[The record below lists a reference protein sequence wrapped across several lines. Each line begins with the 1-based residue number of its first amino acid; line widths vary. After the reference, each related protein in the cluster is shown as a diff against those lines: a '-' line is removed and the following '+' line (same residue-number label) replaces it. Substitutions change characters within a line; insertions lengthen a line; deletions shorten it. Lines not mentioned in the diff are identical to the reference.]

1 MRFPRATELAIT
13 AKEFAQWLARSQPH
27 YSRHTARPASVATSP
42 ADPKPDQIA
51 NPDLQGCVHSVT
63 SDPSHGP
70 RNIAIAVSGGVDS
83 MALVTLLAR
92 HYKSQESNRTGLHAL
107 IVDHKLRDNSAEEA
121 AFVAQQVQKLDVMP
135 HILTLSWKSMND
147 KDFSSTKGTSNDS
160 DQGDG
165 AISHR
170 PDKIHLETRARLER
184 YKAIAQQCHALQIKD
199 LFVGHHAG
207 DQVETVIFRFSRASG
222 IDGLAGIQDMTLLGV
237 VHVAEALDIRV
248 IRPLLNVSKERL
260 RATCKDAGIQWVED
274 PSNRSLDYQRNVI
287 RHYQHELDAQVA
299 QDPQSRLRPL
309 STSALLAFRERMDQH
324 RRFVWDQ
331 VKPWLR
337 DIWFDSDNGVCH
349 IKLQT
354 APVPNNIAASTNMG
368 WLQESETHVA
378 TRILSFLVRWVN
390 CKDHSPRLEDIQ
402 TLLNHLRQPPVESS
416 SSIPGPPVPAIEHE
430 DDASSTVYRR
440 KKTRASKHR
449 LGMRQTAQ
457 SQDPGYV
464 MNDQRAELSTTLL
477 TRQPVNIAGV
487 LFTPP
492 RKTKGVLDHWTLSRQ
507 PMSSAE
513 QLAASV
519 CADLD
524 TQVDLVWDQRFFIRI
539 EPSPGLP
546 GSAMSL
552 RQSHLRVRP
561 LAASDVP
568 TIQRLLETD
577 PQHGEDSNKLKTWM
591 FIVSGKVRFTIPVI
605 CYMEEHSLRTDEL
618 NPSTNTKF
626 GRRGSLSERV
636 VSLPTLGINMFPSGL
651 VTKSWFK
658 SNAPA
663 DARDIRD
670 YLLCETRKGQ

>member
-1 MRFPRATELAIT
+1 
-13 AKEFAQWLARSQPH
+13 
-27 YSRHTARPASVATSP
+27 
-42 ADPKPDQIA
+42 
-51 NPDLQGCVHSVT
+51 
-63 SDPSHGP
+63 
-70 RNIAIAVSGGVDS
+70 
-83 MALVTLLAR
+83 
-92 HYKSQESNRTGLHAL
+92 
-107 IVDHKLRDNSAEEA
+107 
-121 AFVAQQVQKLDVMP
+121 MP

-248 IRPLLNVSKERL
+248 IRPLLNVSKW
-260 RATCKDAGIQWVED
+260 CM
-274 PSNRSLDYQRNVI
+274 
-287 RHYQHELDAQVA
+287 ELMTPKYD
-299 QDPQSRLRPL
+299 SSFYL
-309 STSALLAFRERMDQH
+309 
-324 RRFVWDQ
+324 